1 MKSINI
7 FSLIHFPRQHLRT
20 TGQGYEVKHTLYFFL
35 RCSHLLEI
43 CFFLNPIFWMITLLG
58 NMTGKLEACINRS
71 TAWCRLHECI
81 MSPCTSNFCLCKY
94 DMSLNWIP
102 LWPPYAHDHDFCL
115 YETFHAVCTSTLST
129 PALCCA
135 FFCCCVEM
143 TSYTWCFSICIL
155 WEECLHCCFSACY
168 SLVLLCVVV
177 CWCVLSSVLCNSNVL
192 SQMAIINYY
201 YYLHSFA
208 KTLESNMLKF
218 WWSNWNY

>member
-71 TAWCRLHECI
+71 TAWWRLHECI

-135 FFCCCVEM
+135 FFFCCCVEM
-143 TSYTWCFSICIL
+143 TSY
-155 WEECLHCCFSACY
+155 
-168 SLVLLCVVV
+168 SLLDVSPSVSYERSVCTVVSLLATVSFYYVLLFVDV
-177 CWCVLSSVLCNSNVL
+177 CWALCYVIPMCITNGNNKL
-192 SQMAIINYY
+192 
-201 YYLHSFA
+201 LLLF
-208 KTLESNMLKF
+208 TLICQDLGKQYVEILMV
-218 WWSNWNY
+218 

>member
-102 LWPPYAHDHDFCL
+102 LWPPYAHDHDFVYMKRFMQYAPALYQHLPFAVLFLLLCRDDFLYLMILHLYLMRGVFALLFLCL
-115 YETFHAVCTSTLST
+115 LQSLST
-129 PALCCA
+129 M
-135 FFCCCVEM
+135 CCCLLMCVE
-143 TSYTWCFSICIL
+143 
-155 WEECLHCCFSACY
+155 
-168 SLVLLCVVV
+168 LCA
-177 CWCVLSSVLCNSNVL
+177 
-192 SQMAIINYY
+192 M
-201 YYLHSFA
+201 
-208 KTLESNMLKF
+208 
-218 WWSNWNY
+218 